1 MTAHIRGAES
11 LDASVAPTA
20 ALADFA
26 ARIDH
31 RKLPAETAETA
42 KRLLLDGIGCLLNGT
57 RGDPGSIAWRT
68 IKRFGYGAGPS
79 TAIIS
84 GEKISPRDAA
94 FVNGITLYSVGV
106 NDIHKSSM
114 SHPGGCIVP
123 TLLAMGE
130 WRNSPGADIIAAMTA
145 GYDVM
150 GRLGR
155 ATIPGHWDRG
165 FHPTGT
171 FGPFGATAAAG
182 RLLGLDPLQMTN
194 ALGIAGSQSSGL
206 KAFQSDGSLTM
217 VFHAGR
223 SAQNGVE
230 AAVLAQEGFTG
241 PRAVFEDRQGF
252 IQTTGGGNVASLTER
267 LGDTFE
273 IDATTFRPYY
283 GCTLTITASGAA
295 AEVMKRRPGRSAD
308 DVSEIKVRCHPQVI
322 EDVGN
327 ADPRTLLGA
336 RLSIQ
341 YNIALVLHRGDV
353 VIGDIGEQDLWEP
366 AIRRLLPLVKFQADP
381 SVQNWGCDLDVHF
394 RDGSRE
400 RAEMMNPKGDP
411 ENSMTWDD
419 TVKKF
424 LGMVAPLDRPKQA
437 MEVADLVRHLERH
450 RGAALVAAI
459 GAAAPSGRLMN

>member
-1 MTAHIRGAES
+1 MLDVPGAEPR
-11 LDASVAPTA
+11 DASLAPTA
-20 ALADFA
+20 AFAGFA
-26 ARIDH
+26 AGIDH
-31 RKLPAETAETA
+31 QQLPTETAETA

-57 RGDPGSIAWRT
+57 QGNPGRIAWRT
-68 IKRFGYGAGPS
+68 IERFGYSDGPS

-106 NDIHKSSM
+106 NDIHKESY

-123 TLLAMGE
+123 TLLSVGE
-130 WRNSPGADIIAAMTA
+130 WQNSPGPEIIAAMAA
-145 GYDVM
+145 GYEVM

-182 RLLGLDPLQMTN
+182 RLLGLDAGQMTN

-252 IQTTGGGNVASLTER
+252 ILTTGGGTIASLTEG
-267 LGDTFE
+267 LGESFE

-295 AEVMKRRPGRSAD
+295 AEIMKRRPGRTAA
-308 DVSEIKVRCHPQVI
+308 DVSEITVRCHPQVI

-327 ADPRTLLGA
+327 ADPRTLLAA

-341 YNIALVLHRGDV
+341 FNIALVLHRGDV
-353 VIGDIGEQDLWEP
+353 VIGDIGERELLDP
-366 AIRRLLPLVKFQADP
+366 AIRRLLPLVKFQADS
-381 SVQNWGCDLDVHF
+381 SVENWGCYLDVGF
-394 RDGSRE
+394 KDGSHE
-400 RAEMMNPKGDP
+400 EASMLNPKGDP
-411 ENSMTWDD
+411 KNPMTWDD
-419 TVKKF
+419 TIKKF
-424 LGMVAPLDRPKQA
+424 LGMVSPLDRPTQA
-437 MEVADLVRHLERH
+437 MKVVEIVRHLERY
-450 RGAALVAAI
+450 RGTALVAAI
-459 GAAAPSGRLMN
+459 AEAAVTPRVLN